1 MITSSDSNKMRD
13 LYEASLRG
21 DVSILNSLVQKNPL
35 ILFKISRSD
44 FTETPLHISALLGH
58 VEFTKALLMHNPKLA
73 TEMDS
78 CRSTALH
85 LASAEG
91 HVHIVKELLQVFDE
105 VCLVRD
111 EEGRIPLHYA
121 AMRGRIEVVREL
133 VEAKPESLSYRV
145 NGETV
150 FHLCVKYSHLET
162 LQALVE
168 LELAV
173 TSDLINLTSI
183 DNAGNT
189 VLQLAIMLK
198 RPETV
203 RYLLLIP
210 KIREAAKLD
219 QSEMSLTDNME
230 NSKSFQ
236 LQVSFLK
243 SCPRR
248 NEKIPTEN
256 HPPSLSAIFTPPKKC
271 DWLEEM
277 RGNLS
282 LVATVI
288 STISFQA
295 LINPPG
301 GFLIQGIVS
310 EDKPLECLTFND
322 NSTACPGDAVSAIS
336 YPYYFHYYLK
346 YNTVAFVSS
355 LVVALLLVSGVP
367 LKHKAVIWMLSIGMC
382 ITLTFLTLTYLN
394 GLYLVTPNGG
404 LFDSASD
411 ISKVSLWTWI
421 GFLGLIALF
430 ITLRFLFWLWKNWM
444 KTFKRQILPCT

>member
-1 MITSSDSNKMRD
+1 
-13 LYEASLRG
+13 
-21 DVSILNSLVQKNPL
+21 
-35 ILFKISRSD
+35 
-44 FTETPLHISALLGH
+44 
-58 VEFTKALLMHNPKLA
+58 MHNPKLA

-85 LASAEG
+85 MAAAEG

-105 VCLVRD
+105 ICLP
-111 EEGRIPLHYA
+111 EEHLIRLLVQRVTKELSNTLVGLA
-121 AMRGRIEVVREL
+121 EFTVGLNTRIEELLKLLDMKSNGVRVL
-133 VEAKPESLSYRV
+133 GWFGMGGVGKTTLAKALLIESSWILSIATSFQV
-145 NGETV
+145 
-150 FHLCVKYSHLET
+150 LEK
-162 LQALVE
+162 LHPK
-168 LELAV
+168 
-173 TSDLINLTSI
+173 
-183 DNAGNT
+183 
-189 VLQLAIMLK
+189 M
-198 RPETV
+198 ETV

-236 LQVSFLK
+236 SQVSLLK
-243 SCPRR
+243 SCPRS

-256 HPPSLSAIFTPPKKC
+256 HRPSPSAIFTPPKKC

-301 GFLIQGIVS
+301 GFIIQ
-310 EDKPLECLTFND
+310 
-322 NSTACPGDAVSAIS
+322 VSAIS
-336 YPYYFHYYLK
+336 YPCYFHYYLK

-355 LVVALLLVSGVP
+355 LAVALLLVSGVP
-367 LKHKAVIWMLSIGMC
+367 LKHKAVIWMLSSGMC
-382 ITLTFLTLTYLN
+382 ITLTFLTLTYFN
-394 GLYLVTPNGG
+394 GLKLVTPDGE
-404 LFDSASD
+404 LFDSAYD

-430 ITLRFLFWLWKNWM
+430 ITFRFLFWLWKNWM
-444 KTFKRQILPCT
+444 KTFKCQILPCT